1 MSNGNMDQ
9 VQAGEPFMGG
19 VSADNM
25 LAKIVNEVD
34 FSQIG
39 TGAAADAGTLDS
51 SEETG
56 AAGAE
61 LSPQTAAEPSAPGE
75 AGATETGVE
84 GAEPER
90 KSPFGEPVRPPVV
103 ADSTHYAE
111 QFNKVSEALDQRFLE
126 NHQQT
131 ALEGIREDYGHY
143 IDRLEMHPMELLG
156 VELPPIDGSD
166 KTVSFNTVQDVRDWQ
181 EAVQTVLRR
190 DVQARVDAFTEE
202 DQDVR
207 SVIQDSIQLFV
218 NNPDLNPKSSG
229 FNKELAD
236 EVARIARPYAL
247 KMDGK
252 LTGYSI
258 PIQGIVDQVRASQA
272 NRAAPAT
279 ASAPVGKK
287 PTKPAERP
295 QAGVQSKAGTSQEG
309 SNEADIF
316 WGLYGINQ
324 SPV

>member
-39 TGAAADAGTLDS
+39 TGAAAGAGTPDS
-51 SEETG
+51 PEETG

-61 LSPQTAAEPSAPGE
+61 LSPQTAAEPTAPGE

-90 KSPFGEPVRPPVV
+90 KSPSGEPVRPPVV
-103 ADSTHYAE
+103 ADSAHYAE
-111 QFNKVSEALDQRFLE
+111 QFNRVSEALDQRFLE
-126 NHQQT
+126 NHQQV

-166 KTVSFNTVQDVRDWQ
+166 KAVSFNTVQDVRDWQ

-190 DVQARVDAFTEE
+190 DVQARVDALSEE

-229 FNKELAD
+229 FNKALAD

-272 NRAAPAT
+272 NRATPAA
-279 ASAPVGKK
+279 ASPALDKK
-287 PTKPAERP
+287 PAKPAERP
-295 QAGVQSKAGTSQEG
+295 QAGVQSRAGTSQEG